1 VVVVAAA
8 AVAAAAAAAAWC
20 AAQNEGRIMSLFDA
34 AVCGSI
40 SAVERL
46 LGAGA
51 DIEQRKVMQHST
63 LRATLFQMPTIVN
76 AAE

>member
-1 VVVVAAA
+1 VVVV
-8 AVAAAAAAAAWC
+8 AAAWC

-46 LGAGA
+46 SGAGA
-51 DIEQRKVMQHST
+51 NIEQRRKVMQHST